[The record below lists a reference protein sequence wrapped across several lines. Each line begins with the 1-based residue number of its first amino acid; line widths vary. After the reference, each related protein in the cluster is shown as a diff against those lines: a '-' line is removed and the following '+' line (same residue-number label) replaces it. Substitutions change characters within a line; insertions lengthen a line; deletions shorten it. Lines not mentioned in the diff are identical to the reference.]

1 MAKGFKT
8 GGRTSGTPNK
18 VSASARDA
26 LLKAFD
32 QLGGIEAL
40 VAWARTDP
48 AQFYRLWGK
57 LLPSPSAEVES
68 PALGFAERLAQAYQ
82 RVEDGKGTV
91 LAPN

>member
-8 GGRTSGTPNK
+8 GGRISGTPNK

-26 LLKAFD
+26 LLEAFD

-48 AQFYRLWGK
+48 AQLYRLWGK
-57 LLPSPSAEVES
+57 LLPSASAEVDNPPE
-68 PALGFAERLAQAYQ
+68 GFGQLLQAAMKRAEA
-82 RVEDGKGTV
+82 
-91 LAPN
+91 

>member
-8 GGRTSGTPNK
+8 GGRTSGTPNR

-26 LLKAFD
+26 LLEAFD
-32 QLGGIEAL
+32 HGGIEAL

-91 LAPN
+91 LASN